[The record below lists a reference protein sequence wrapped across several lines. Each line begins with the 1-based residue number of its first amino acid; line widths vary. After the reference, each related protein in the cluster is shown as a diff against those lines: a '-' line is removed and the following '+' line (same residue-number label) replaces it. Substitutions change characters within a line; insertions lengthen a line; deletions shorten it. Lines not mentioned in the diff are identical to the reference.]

1 MATSAGAS
9 LPVQQRAWDT
19 RERILRAAVECLA
32 EEGYQATTTS
42 RIQQRAGVSRGSLLH
57 QFPVRDDLLVAAMKH
72 LAAER
77 TDEIARFG
85 ETSSGDLDDV
95 IDALWDTYHGPLFT
109 ASRELWFAAAH
120 NPDLAAAIAP
130 HEHALMKVIREHVLP
145 ALFGAD
151 RAAHPAYGDL
161 TALLISSMRGVAL
174 TYAFEPRD
182 HRRDPNRAVWRR
194 LAHAMLGES

>member
-1 MATSAGAS
+1 MVTSAGAP

-32 EEGYQATTTS
+32 EDGYQATTTS

-77 TDEIARFG
+77 MVAIATFG
-85 ETSSGDLDDV
+85 ESSSGSLDEAV
-95 IDALWDTYHGPLFT
+95 DALWDTYHGPLFI
-109 ASRELWFAAAH
+109 ASRELWFGAAH
-120 NPDLAAAIAP
+120 NPDLAAALAP
-130 HEHALMKVIREHVLP
+130 HEHALMKVIREQVLP
-145 ALFGAD
+145 ALFGAR
-151 RAAHPAYGDL
+151 RAAHPAFGDL

-182 HRRDPNRAVWRR
+182 HRRDPNRALWRG
-194 LAHAMLGES
+194 LAHSALGE

>member
-77 TDEIARFG
+77 TEDLARFG
-85 ETSSGDLDDV
+85 DSSSGGLDEAV
-95 IDALWDTYHGPLFT
+95 DALWDTYHGPLFT

-120 NPDLAAAIAP
+120 NPDLAAALAP
-130 HEHALMKVIREHVLP
+130 HEHAVMKVIREQVLP
-145 ALFGAD
+145 GLFGAH
-151 RAAHPAYGDL
+151 RAARPAFVDL
-161 TALLISSMRGVAL
+161 TSLLVSSMRGVAL

-182 HRRDPNRAVWRR
+182 HRRDPNLALWRST
-194 LAHAMLGES
+194 AHAMLDER